1 MFVGS
6 QFCPHCGAKA
16 VAAEDTGDAALRCPG
31 CGGDMPGV
39 RVGSATMHQC
49 AQCGSAWLSPDVFA
63 SLCADQKSRGLL
75 AAAVGGAATPAT
87 IVHPQVVRYV
97 HCAVCNSIMNR
108 VNFGHSS
115 GIIVDICK
123 RHGVWF
129 ERDELR
135 GVLDFIAR
143 GGMEHVRANDD
154 VQDALRQK
162 SLGLPDQSVLS
173 AGTSRLAESVLT
185 MRFDTASHGLADT
198 ALRALLG
205 ALFR

>member
-6 QFCPHCGAKA
+6 QFCPHCGARA
-16 VAAEDTGDAALRCPG
+16 VTAEHTGGATLHCPG

-75 AAAVGGAATPAT
+75 AAAVGGAGTPAT
-87 IVHPQVVRYV
+87 LEHPQVVRYV
-97 HCAVCNSIMNR
+97 HSPVCNGIMNR

-135 GVLDFIAR
+135 GVLSFIAR
-143 GGMEHVRANDD
+143 GGMEQTRAHDD
-154 VQDALRQK
+154 AQDALRQQ
-162 SLGLPDQSVLS
+162 SLGLPNQSVLS
-173 AGTSRLAESVLT
+173 PVVPRHAESVLT
-185 MRFDTASHGLADT
+185 MRFDTTSRGLVDT
-198 ALRALLG
+198 TLRALLG